1 MAISTTGTYLNI
13 SGTGLETD
21 IRVNIKSFPD
31 LGAAPAAIEVTT
43 LADDTQV
50 FIPGKKG
57 MAAMEFVANYE
68 AEVFEALTTAEGKV
82 LTYALNIGKDTYEF
96 EGQHTALIVAG
107 ALNAAVDMK
116 VVAIPSSKVSKKA
129 VSPSA

>member
-13 SGTGLETD
+13 SGEGLETA

-50 FIPGKKG
+50 FIPGKKA

-68 AEVFEALTTAEGKV
+68 ADVFEALTEAEGKPM
-82 LTYALNIGKDTYEF
+82 TYALNIGEDIYEF
-96 EGQHTALIVAG
+96 SGQHTAIIAAG

-116 VVAIPSSKVSKKA
+116 VVTIPSSKIMKKTTPQA
-129 VSPSA
+129 